1 MIRFTK
7 EHKQLSKYPWTTLKN
22 NYSDSE
28 RALNEAAIYNN
39 IKAMNKAMKVH
50 QKYEYALL
58 YKKIKLGRYLYGKK

>member
-22 NYSDSE
+22 KYSDSE

-50 QKYEYALL
+50 F
-58 YKKIKLGRYLYGKK
+58 IKRLN